1 MRIVYCINGFYRAA
15 GMERVL
21 ADKAN
26 WLAAHG
32 YEVTILTTD
41 QMGRPDAFPLDPR
54 IAQADL
60 AIGYEANNGGTLFDK
75 LVHYPIK
82 QLRHRKR
89 LAQKL
94 SEIRP
99 DITVSMFCNEV
110 NLLPRIHD
118 GSRKVLEIHF
128 SRFKRLQYGR
138 RGFWALADRL
148 RSRNDVRLARRY
160 DRFVV
165 LTEEDKG
172 YWPGLDNL
180 RVIPNPIHY
189 NPEMPNDLKAKT
201 VIAIGRYTYQ
211 KGIDRLLEVWRLV
224 CDRLPMGHGWTLRLA
239 GDGEL
244 YDDLSA
250 QIRRLDISDSVVL
263 GSVEHDMETLYRNAS
278 ILTMTSRFE
287 GLPMVLLEASAF
299 GIPAV
304 CFDFK
309 CGPKDVITPGK
320 NGLIVPDGD
329 IEGFANALLL
339 LIQDLGK
346 RRQMGQAAFNLAPRW
361 HPDNILRQ
369 WTTLFEEICYTAPF
383 SSN

>member
-1 MRIVYCINGFYRAA
+1 MGTKSAGAAFSPSAAAAFSASTRALGFRPRRFLGCGSASEAGAAVGVVAASSVGRSWVVSLLSVVGAA
-15 GMERVL
+15 GS
-21 ADKAN
+21 
-26 WLAAHG
+26 
-32 YEVTILTTD
+32 
-41 QMGRPDAFPLDPR
+41 F
-54 IAQADL
+54 
-60 AIGYEANNGGTLFDK
+60 
-75 LVHYPIK
+75 
-82 QLRHRKR
+82 
-89 LAQKL
+89 
-94 SEIRP
+94 
-99 DITVSMFCNEV
+99 
-110 NLLPRIHD
+110 
-118 GSRKVLEIHF
+118 GSRLFLGLEVSDFSWLEIHF

-138 RGFWALADRL
+138 HGFWALADRL
-148 RSRNDVRLARRY
+148 RSQNDVRLARRY

-263 GSVEHDMETLYRNAS
+263 GRVEHDMETLYRNAS

-329 IEGFANALLL
+329 IEGFADALLL